1 MNESLTFQGCEKVN
15 TVARGKSKNIS
26 LHLLPTVFSTV
37 CENMRCKHMRKK
49 NPICI
54 VCHRVVKLVSAADA
68 WINRIKCMQGAD
80 VIISAD

>member
-49 NPICI
+49 KPHLHCMSQGRKT
-54 VCHRVVKLVSAADA
+54 RVSCRCLDKPNKVHA
-68 WINRIKCMQGAD
+68 RG
-80 VIISAD
+80 